1 MATHAV
7 PDVHR
12 EAVDGSPSRDRLSRI
27 AAMIRDAEQAMA
39 VGGGHERRSRGARLI
54 PLAARRSRR
63 RRPADNGHTV
73 VELAS

>member
-27 AAMIRDAEQAMA
+27 AGMIRDAERAGEAGHGRPRRVQA
-39 VGGGHERRSRGARLI
+39 ARLI
-54 PLAARRSRR
+54 PLATRR
-63 RRPADNGHTV
+63 RARLRAEGV
-73 VELAS
+73 VELAG